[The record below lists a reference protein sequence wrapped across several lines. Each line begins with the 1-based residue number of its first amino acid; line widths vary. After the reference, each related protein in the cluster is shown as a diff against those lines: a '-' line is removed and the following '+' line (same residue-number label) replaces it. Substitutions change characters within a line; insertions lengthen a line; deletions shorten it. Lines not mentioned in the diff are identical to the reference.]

1 LNRTYHRARHSR
13 KVVLAALL
21 LGIAAAY
28 AFRRLRP
35 FRVEVEGTS
44 MRPTLEPGEWA
55 IAVALGRVRRGDVL
69 VIEHPE
75 RPGFEIV
82 KRVTAVEGD
91 RTPAGDAMGEEEIWV
106 EGDSPDGSTDS
117 RHFGPV
123 RMEHVRGRVRLVWWP
138 LGRMRL
144 V

>member
-1 LNRTYHRARHSR
+1 
-13 KVVLAALL
+13 
-21 LGIAAAY
+21 
-28 AFRRLRP
+28 
-35 FRVEVEGTS
+35 
-44 MRPTLEPGEWA
+44 MRPTLEPGDWA
-55 IAVALGRVRRGDVL
+55 VAVALGRVRRGDVL

-82 KRVTAVEGD
+82 KRVRAIVGD
-91 RTPAGDAMGEEEIWV
+91 RTPAGDALGEEEIWV

-123 RMEHVRGRVRLVWWP
+123 RMEDVRGRVRLVWWP